1 MRMEKI
7 KRPRNVKGV
16 LCWILDGLCILSGAF
31 FLGIYIPYFFWHL
44 FQGHWA
50 DILASV
56 LVFIGVLVPFFGR
69 KFFKRLLKKVYLPLK
84 IFWCCAMCFY
94 MVTFSVFCIVIGN
107 HSDVPHK
114 ENDRQ
119 QVVMVFGC
127 KIHRDSSPSSELR
140 SRLDRTVEL
149 LKEYPEAICVVSGGK
164 GDDEPMAEGEAMSDY
179 LISKGVSVDRIF
191 RETKSTDTVEN
202 LKFSLELLEERGY
215 KKEDCSLICVSSS
228 FHTPR
233 IFLLC
238 NRFGVED
245 CATVSAPS
253 PNKFLEF
260 TYTIREYMSYVYLLL
275 FGA

>member
-1 MRMEKI
+1 
-7 KRPRNVKGV
+7 
-16 LCWILDGLCILSGAF
+16 
-31 FLGIYIPYFFWHL
+31 
-44 FQGHWA
+44 
-50 DILASV
+50 
-56 LVFIGVLVPFFGR
+56 
-69 KFFKRLLKKVYLPLK
+69 
-84 IFWCCAMCFY
+84 
-94 MVTFSVFCIVIGN
+94 
-107 HSDVPHK
+107 
-114 ENDRQ
+114 
-119 QVVMVFGC
+119 
-127 KIHRDSSPSSELR
+127 
-140 SRLDRTVEL
+140 
-149 LKEYPEAICVVSGGK
+149 
-164 GDDEPMAEGEAMSDY
+164 MAEGEAMSDY

-202 LKFSLELLEERGY
+202 LKFSLELLEEKGY

-245 CATVSAPS
+245 CATVSALS

>member
-164 GDDEPMAEGEAMSDY
+164 GDDEPMADY

-202 LKFSLELLEERGY
+202 LKFSLELLEEKGY